1 MPFRQSKLTYLLKDS
16 IGGNAR
22 MMVIANIWPE
32 LSHIEETISTLRF
45 VSRLSKLT
53 NCPRKNI
60 HLDQSLLL
68 KKYEREIKDL
78 KMELT
83 MHDILVGRG
92 RILYEPY
99 TPEQQYEQQKL
110 AHKFLSNEV
119 EDLDFESIRQV
130 KELFFQFRN
139 LYRNLSVES
148 KRNNDNLS
156 EDKLRKILSRKSL
169 DEIKNKVDRKNQ
181 IGQEEYD
188 NGFGIGTAPLD
199 AGMKL
204 GRDQEFHF
212 GKSREAAQG
221 KENLMTK
228 EDPKKKIERKLANL
242 NSKEFNED
250 EVYVDGR
257 LDKNALFHNYKENAG
272 IYIVNDINSILEE
285 IKSARAKFEAE
296 KLECEVLKSKID
308 ELKEAIKT
316 SEENGIEDITHD
328 HVVPKHS
335 LKMCKANYKQHYD
348 NYAYYKKHLKEL
360 EKQLWNKKR
369 ELIEGFNASLKKNF
383 SINLDYFDRQDRT
396 KQESRNEMAMSNEEQ
411 LFDKTRQKF
420 ETMMKAKKQEKLKQR

>member
-1 MPFRQSKLTYLLKDS
+1 
-16 IGGNAR
+16 
-22 MMVIANIWPE
+22 MMVISNIWPE
-32 LSHIEETISTLRF
+32 YSHIEETISTLRF

-53 NCPRKNI
+53 NCPKKNI

-148 KRNNDNLS
+148 KRNNEHLS

-169 DEIKNKVDRKNQ
+169 EQINNKVDRKNQ
-181 IGQEEYD
+181 VGQEEYD
-188 NGFGIGTAPLD
+188 NGFGIGTAPLESNL
-199 AGMKL
+199 KL
-204 GRDQEFHF
+204 GREQEFNF
-212 GKSREAAQG
+212 AKSRENAQG
-221 KENLMTK
+221 KENLITK
-228 EDPKKKIERKLANL
+228 EDPRKKIERKLANL

-250 EVYVDGR
+250 EVYVDGH
-257 LDKNALFHNYKENAG
+257 LDKNALFRNYKENAG

-285 IKSARAKFEAE
+285 IKSARSKFEAE

-308 ELKEAIKT
+308 ELKESIKT
-316 SEENGIEDITHD
+316 SEDNGIEDITHD
-328 HVVPKHS
+328 QVVPKHS
-335 LKMCKANYKQHYD
+335 LKMCKTNYKQYYD

-360 EKQLWNKKR
+360 DKQLWMKKR

-420 ETMMKAKKQEKLKQR
+420 ETMMKAKKQEKLKQRQLANGL